1 MRWISMILIF
11 AAPVLCFGQ
20 ENHDD
25 LKIRV
30 YGLPDSV
37 AGQGT
42 SLKESEV
49 LTLNKE
55 IETDHHFT
63 LKDSLAWEGI
73 PKVYD
78 GSIKSTYY
86 NAPGTAYIPLWR
98 NGGLLAMGNRTEMPG
113 LMLIDSGSIGLMQN
127 VGRLSLY
134 FGGVANKYG
143 YFNGLHTQYGVNG
156 TIRYDFSSSFSA
168 TGFGTYYFGRPPM
181 MANGS
186 PMPPSMIGYFGV
198 STFGGYVSYQINE
211 TFGVDVGAQAVQR
224 FGTDKYR
231 LEPIVTPTVKM
242 GKVSFGLP
250 VGQILNGI
258 IQTQMEGRRGR

>member
-1 MRWISMILIF
+1 MKWILMIMIF
-11 AAPVLCFGQ
+11 VAPVLCFGQ
-20 ENHDD
+20 ESLDD
-25 LKIRV
+25 VKKRV

-37 AGQGT
+37 SVRGT
-42 SLKESEV
+42 FLNDAET
-49 LTLNKE
+49 LTLNRE
-55 IETDHHFT
+55 IATDHQFT

-73 PKVYD
+73 SKVYD

-98 NGGLLAMGNRTEMPG
+98 NGGFLAMGDRTVLPG

-127 VGRLSLY
+127 AGNFSLY
-134 FGGVANKYG
+134 FGGIANKYG

-156 TIRYDFSSSFSA
+156 MVRYDFSSSFSA

-211 TFGVDVGAQAVQR
+211 TFGVDVGAQAVQQ

-242 GKVSFGLP
+242 GKLSFGLP

-258 IQTQMEGRRGR
+258 IQTQIERKGGR